1 MSTEYNTE
9 ADKNGLLKETIDGIC
24 NNLNV
29 HDIPF
34 SNNHYFSGSNFT
46 VFKSAI
52 EWAKKMTTPS
62 RKRAKAAEA
71 IQYWDWK
78 AGSSWQI
85 LIYHVR
91 VLQNILALFEDDE
104 KMDDVWIKAEKSSK
118 IQTRPQAGS
127 ASFNKQHAHLSLL
140 LAQLKASPHKCSLAT
155 TVSLMIL
162 RCIRIDV

>member
-1 MSTEYNTE
+1 MHCVSCMSTEYNTE
-9 ADKNGLLKETIDGIC
+9 ADKNKLLKETIDGIC
-24 NNLNV
+24 NNLEV
-29 HDIPF
+29 YDKPF
-34 SNNHYFSGSNFT
+34 SKNKFFSGHQFT
-46 VFKSAI
+46 VFKRNI
-52 EWAKKMTTPS
+52 EEAKKMTTPD

-71 IQYWDWK
+71 MQYWDSN

-127 ASFNKQHAHLSLL
+127 ASFKEQHAHLSLL
-140 LAQLKASPHKCSLAT
+140 LAQLKA
-155 TVSLMIL
+155 V
-162 RCIRIDV
+162 

>member
-1 MSTEYNTE
+1 MHCVSCMSTEYNTE
-9 ADKNGLLKETIDGIC
+9 ADKNKLLKETIDGIC

-29 HDIPF
+29 HDKPF
-34 SNNHYFSGSNFT
+34 SNNHYFSGDQFT
-46 VFKSAI
+46 VFKRNI
-52 EWAKKMTTPS
+52 KEAKELTTPD

-71 IQYWDWK
+71 IQYWDSN

-118 IQTRPQAGS
+118 IQTRS
-127 ASFNKQHAHLSLL
+127 ASFNAHHAHLSLL
-140 LAQLKASPHKCSLAT
+140 LAQLKA
-155 TVSLMIL
+155 V
-162 RCIRIDV
+162 